1 MPHGARA
8 QTGTQ
13 TEPELS
19 LPPPFS
25 AVRLREV
32 GDAFAHA
39 ASIAADEGAGTLV
52 HVGRFDLAEFAVVLE
67 PEEPLAQARRAF
79 YAGMVAL
86 CDALSAHAEPE
97 TLIAIDWPDAILVN
111 GGLVGGGRFA
121 WPQGAAEDET
131 PLWLVFGAMIRTV
144 SMTGLDPGLT
154 PLTTALE
161 EEGFTDL
168 KSTQLIESFARNF
181 MVAFDSW
188 NEHGFGPVAKEYLA
202 RLPMEKGVRRDIDV
216 NGDLL
221 IRRMGKTDV
230 ERKSLVTAL
239 AAAAWL
245 DPDSKGP
252 KI

>member
-1 MPHGARA
+1 M
-8 QTGTQ
+8 Q

-86 CDALSAHAEPE
+86 CDALSVHAEPE
-97 TLIAIDWPDAILVN
+97 TSIAVDWPDAILVN
-111 GGLVGGGRFA
+111 GGLVGGGRLC
-121 WPQGAAEDET
+121 WPQGAAEDVT
-131 PLWLVFGAMIRTV
+131 PQWLVFGAMIRTV

-188 NEHGFGPVAKEYLA
+188 NEHGFGAVAKEYLA
-202 RLPMEKGVRRDIDV
+202 RLPMEKGLRRDIDV

-221 IRRMGKTDV
+221 IRRNNHNLGKTDI
-230 ERKSLVTAL
+230 ERKSLVKAL
-239 AAAAWL
+239 AAPAWL
-245 DPDSKGP
+245 DPGSKGP
-252 KI
+252 RI